1 MATSTQTKTTPAIDG
16 LFERTSDMQE
26 QFLAAARKATGAYL
40 DTYEKAVD
48 RAIDLEI
55 RLAESSRQDWLKS
68 IVEAQ
73 SDFAREL
80 THTYTG
86 TVRTLLK

>member
-1 MATSTQTKTTPAIDG
+1 MATSTQTKSAPNLDG
-16 LFERTSDMQE
+16 LFERTTDAQE
-26 QFLAAARKATGAYL
+26 QFLAAARKAGNAYL
-40 DTYEKAVD
+40 DSYEKVVD
-48 RAIDLEI
+48 RAIELEV
-55 RLAESSRQDWLKS
+55 RFAESSRQDWLKS